1 MANKK
6 IKKEKEPSFLQ
17 QVVAIYYE
25 QALKKKAQ
33 RILEKQVWS
42 ADFLSM
48 ILSRAAKRTQTNLSM
63 DIVSPNGTKLVITA
77 LYNDSKLQKPIDD
90 DDIFDHL
97 YDSTAVND
105 FINAHRRR

>member
-1 MANKK
+1 M
-6 IKKEKEPSFLQ
+6 KKEKKNKESKQPSFLQ
-17 QVVAIYYE
+17 QVIAIYYE

-48 ILSRAAKRTQTNLSM
+48 ILSRAAKRAQTNLSM
-63 DIVSPNGTKLVITA
+63 DIVSPNGTRLVITA
-77 LYNDSKLQKPIDD
+77 LYNDIKQKSVE

-97 YDSTAVND
+97 DDSTAVND
-105 FINAHRRR
+105 FINAHRRK